1 MKNFFLIIA
10 LSSLSILSKAQGNLQ
25 FNKAK
30 LVSTI
35 DTVPSGKVWKIE
47 SIIYSSTIVDALC
60 NTSTNNSCNSNS
72 KSDNII
78 INGNSVTIRQSST
91 VTGSYN
97 FGYSTSL
104 LWEQKLPI
112 WLNQGNTISS
122 SNGVLYVNVLE
133 FNITP

>member
-1 MKNFFLIIA
+1 MKNLFLIIV
-10 LSSLSILSKAQGNLQ
+10 LSTLTLLGKAQGSLQ
-25 FNKAK
+25 FNQAK
-30 LVSTI
+30 LVNTI

-47 SIIYSSTIVDALC
+47 SIIYSSSIVDAQ
-60 NTSTNNSCNSNS
+60 TWEYTGTINNSI
-72 KSDNII
+72 SDKII
-78 INGNSVTIRQSST
+78 INGNLVTVRKSSSSASY
-91 VTGSYN
+91 GSSN
-97 FGYSTSL
+97 SL

>member
-1 MKNFFLIIA
+1 MKNFFLIIV
-10 LSSLSILSKAQGNLQ
+10 LSSLTLIGKAQGNLQ

-30 LVSTI
+30 LVNTI

-47 SIIYSSTIVDALC
+47 SIIYSSSIVDALC

-72 KSDNII
+72 KSDNIT
-78 INGNSVTIRQSST
+78 INGNSVIVRQSST

>member
-25 FNKAK
+25 FNQAK
-30 LVSTI
+30 LVNTI

-47 SIIYSSTIVDALC
+47 SIIYSSSIVDAQSWGNLGYSG
-60 NTSTNNSCNSNS
+60 TIDNSI
-72 KSDNII
+72 SDKII
-78 INGNSVTIRQSST
+78 INGNLVTVRKSS
-91 VTGSYN
+91 SSASN
-97 FGYSTSL
+97 NNSNSL